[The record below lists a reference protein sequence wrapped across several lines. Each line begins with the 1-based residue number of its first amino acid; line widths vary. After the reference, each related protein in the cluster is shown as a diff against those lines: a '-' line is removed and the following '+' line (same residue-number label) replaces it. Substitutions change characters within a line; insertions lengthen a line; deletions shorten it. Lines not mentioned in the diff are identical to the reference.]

1 MRIAEPDESVD
12 FVSPEEAARI
22 NDPRRMTRSQLRC
35 LGVPRLVYLRCG
47 TVDGETAFA
56 LHAADGTQ
64 IAVVEE
70 VELAMELAFEHN
82 MNFVAVH

>member
-1 MRIAEPDESVD
+1 MRIAELDEFD
-12 FVSPEEAARI
+12 FASPEEAARI
-22 NDPRRMTRSQLRC
+22 NDPRRMTRSQLRG

-82 MNFVAVH
+82 MTFVAVH